1 MNPASTSYSP
11 PNTGNASGWSSGEID
26 PSTLPFVDGLG
37 FSRCVRVYRE
47 DHSFGVDVEGRT
59 AACRLLAAPWQCWQP
74 VSTGGRPGSA
84 AVKRWPLCAT
94 PPTQLCTNLETV
106 SLPACRARRR
116 VDRCASL
123 RLNSQCP
130 LLVRGPVRHTRY
142 ARARVRDTHGP
153 APRPASN
160 APPDAGASC
169 ARARR
174 RPRARPAQAWTYG
187 CPARNKD
194 ELSTHA
200 YICTIKRR
208 DVLKAKRQR
217 THKSA
222 RGSSTALTSF
232 P

>member
-130 LLVRGPVRHTRY
+130 LLVRGPVRHTPVCTR
-142 ARARVRDTHGP
+142 ARARHARARAATRFMPPCRRSLFARSAAAGAAGP
-153 APRPASN
+153 AP
-160 APPDAGASC
+160 GQTVV
-169 ARARR
+169 
-174 RPRARPAQAWTYG
+174 PRGTRM
-187 CPARNKD
+187 N
-194 ELSTHA
+194 
-200 YICTIKRR
+200 
-208 DVLKAKRQR
+208 
-217 THKSA
+217 SA
-222 RGSSTALTSF
+222 HTPTLATSRSL
-232 P
+232 

>member
-94 PPTQLCTNLETV
+94 PPTQLCTDLETV

-123 RLNSQCP
+123 RLNSQSP
-130 LLVRGPVRHTRY
+130 LLVRGPVRPIPVRTR
-142 ARARVRDTHGP
+142 ARARHARP
-153 APRPASN
+153 APA
-160 APPDAGASC
+160 AM
-169 ARARR
+169 RARR
-174 RPRARPAQAWTYG
+174 AGPGLRLQLHRTNDG
-187 CPARNKD
+187 CPHVPRG
-194 ELSTHA
+194 T
-200 YICTIKRR
+200 RM
-208 DVLKAKRQR
+208 
-217 THKSA
+217 KSA
-222 RGSSTALTSF
+222 RSWCQRS
-232 P
+232 PVHVPV